1 MHYMLGRLA
10 RRQWFGS
17 LAAMGAVAARRS
29 RGADQS
35 TGGLPPAR
43 AITRGPRFHWRG
55 YYDKLLFDP
64 TDRFVLAN
72 QVEFEGRSPKADDTI
87 RVGMIDTGDADRWIE
102 LGSTRAWNW
111 QQGCMLQWV
120 PGTDS
125 RVAWNDREDGRFVTR
140 LLDVKSGEGRTLPHP
155 FYCLSPDGG
164 TAFAPDFRRLND
176 TRPGY
181 GYAGIVD
188 PNRDELAPDDAG
200 IWRMDMR
207 TGEQRLIFSF
217 ADAARIPFA
226 GRPDSAFG
234 PASKH
239 WFNHLLCN
247 PDGTRLFFLHRWR
260 APADKSF
267 CTRALTMDFDGRN
280 VFVLDPWGETSH
292 FVWRDPRH
300 VFAWAWHPSHKD
312 RFYVFEDRTENVTVV
327 GADVMT
333 QNGHNTYVPGSN
345 GHWVLNDTYPDAD
358 TLQHLYLYNV
368 LTNRKVPIEDFPSPP
383 AYRGEWR
390 CDLHPCASRTGT
402 KVVFDSAHRGGRQ
415 VYIADISSIKSPHD
429 RSSPDAH

>member
-1 MHYMLGRLA
+1 MHHMLGRLA
-10 RRQWFGS
+10 RRRWFGS
-17 LAAMGAVAARRS
+17 LAAMGAAAATRS
-29 RGADQS
+29 RGADKP
-35 TGGLPPAR
+35 TGGLPLVR

-72 QVEFEGRSPKADDTI
+72 QAGFEGRSPKADDMVRI
-87 RVGMIDTGDADRWIE
+87 GMIDTGDADRWIE

-120 PGTDS
+120 PATDS

-155 FYCLSPDGG
+155 FYCLSSDGG

-188 PNRDELAPDDAG
+188 PNRDELAPDDSG
-200 IWRMDMR
+200 IWRMDMQ

-226 GRPDSAFG
+226 GHPDSAFG

-300 VFAWAWHPSHKD
+300 VFAWAWHPSHKN

-333 QNGHNTYVPGSN
+333 QNGHNTYVPGTN
-345 GHWVLNDTYPDAD
+345 GQWVLNDTYPDAG
-358 TLQHLYLYNV
+358 TLQHLYLYHV
-368 LTNRKVPIEDFPSPP
+368 PTNRKVPIEDFPSPP

-390 CDLHPCASRTGT
+390 CDLHPSANRTGT

-415 VYIADISSIKSPHD
+415 VYIADISAIVG
-429 RSSPDAH
+429 

>member
-1 MHYMLGRLA
+1 
-10 RRQWFGS
+10 
-17 LAAMGAVAARRS
+17 MGAAAATRS

-64 TDRFVLAN
+64 TDRLVLAN

-87 RVGMIDTGDADRWIE
+87 RIGMIDTGDADRWIE

-181 GYAGIVD
+181 GYAGVVD

-200 IWRMDMR
+200 IWRMDMQ

-226 GRPDSAFG
+226 GRPESAFG

-333 QNGHNTYVPGSN
+333 ENGHNTYVPDTN
-345 GHWVLNDTYPDAD
+345 GQWVLNDTYPDAG
-358 TLQHLYLYNV
+358 TLQHLYLYHV
-368 LTNRKVPIEDFPSPP
+368 PTNRKVPIEDFPSPP

-415 VYIADISSIKSPHD
+415 VYIADISAIVG
-429 RSSPDAH
+429 